1 MGDACNGGASSALGK
16 MMTDVYFAF
25 GWQPMTWLY
34 VFIAVT
40 TLDAALTL
48 FGLSRGITEANYMM
62 RWCMSVV
69 SAPVALFV
77 TKSTH
82 VATLYAA
89 LPFLALWMPVYVG
102 VYALVCV
109 WNLRAIVLRR

>member
-1 MGDACNGGASSALGK
+1 
-16 MMTDVYFAF
+16 MTDLYFAF

-34 VFIAVT
+34 AFIAIT

-48 FGLSRGITEANYMM
+48 FGLSRGITEANYVM
-62 RWCMSVV
+62 RFAMQSV
-69 SAPVALFV
+69 SAPVALFT
-77 TKSTH
+77 TKAFH